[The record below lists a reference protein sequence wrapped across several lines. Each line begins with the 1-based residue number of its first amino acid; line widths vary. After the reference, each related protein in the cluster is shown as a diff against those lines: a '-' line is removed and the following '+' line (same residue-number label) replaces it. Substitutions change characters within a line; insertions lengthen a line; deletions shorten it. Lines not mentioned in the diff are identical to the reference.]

1 MATAAQVFP
10 ERPAAQWPLTADVLR
25 PSALSSGDIA
35 AWRRLQAL
43 EPAFGNPLLG
53 VDFAQAV
60 GEVRP
65 DARVAVF
72 RRGDEAVGFLAHHRR
87 PSGFARPIGA
97 PFSDYHALISDARA
111 PLRQGEALEAAGID
125 RMRLT
130 GLVDPF
136 HGMDDGVTERTWAHR
151 IVLTDTA
158 ETYLDELGRGS
169 RNRLKNHR
177 RYRRG
182 LEQAIGPVRLVA
194 GDRDPAAFERLVAWK
209 RRQIDLTGVH
219 DFLGVDWTVALMR
232 RLFETHTPGFEG
244 LMISLYAGKRLVA
257 SHFGVRQG
265 DWFHPWLG
273 AFDPDLRAYSP
284 GLVHQIEA
292 IGAMPELGLRTYD
305 LGPSNDH
312 WKQMF
317 TSGGVSIG
325 SGLATRS
332 SLSGQIARAGD
343 QVWRAPLIGGLRAR
357 LDQIASLELTLGGR
371 LQGAAHAV
379 IAKGVRRFHSS
390 TLSPRSTQWALS

>member
-1 MATAAQVFP
+1 MKTAARLVSQPVTARF
-10 ERPAAQWPLTADVLR
+10 PLTADVLR
-25 PSALSSGDIA
+25 PSQLSSGDIA

-53 VDFAQAV
+53 ADFALAV
-60 GEVRP
+60 GDVRP

-111 PLRQGEALEAAGID
+111 PLRQGEALAAANID
-125 RMRLT
+125 RLRLT
-130 GLVDPF
+130 GLIDPF
-136 HGMDDGVTERTWAHR
+136 RVMDEGVTERTWAHR
-151 IVLTDTA
+151 IVLTDTVEA
-158 ETYLDELGRGS
+158 YLNGLG

-194 GDRDPAAFERLVAWK
+194 GDRDAAAFERLLAWK
-209 RRQIDLTGVH
+209 RRQIELTGVH

-232 RLFETHTPGFEG
+232 RLFETHTPGFSG
-244 LMISLYAGKRLVA
+244 LMISLYAGQRLVA
-257 SHFGVRQG
+257 AHFGVRQG

-292 IGAMPELGLRTYD
+292 IGAMPQLGLRTYD
-305 LGPSNDH
+305 LGASNDH
-312 WKQMF
+312 WKRMF

-325 SGLATRS
+325 SGLATRPS
-332 SLSGQIARAGD
+332 FAGQIAKAGD
-343 QVWRAPLIGGLRAR
+343 RVWRAPPIGRLRDR

-371 LQGAAHAV
+371 LQGAARAV
-379 IAKGVRRFHSS
+379 AARGRRLYQPSQRNS
-390 TLSPRSTQWALS
+390 QWALS